1 MSRPGLFELEWKFE
15 CIRWRARLRRLEKMK
30 GAVNEI
36 LEVRSFVI
44 FEFESRHELGV

>member
-1 MSRPGLFELEWKFE
+1 MYQMESEIEKVG
-15 CIRWRARLRRLEKMK
+15 KMK